1 MTDDDSTPSTLAS
14 PLRHHDAGGHHDP
27 DGAHHGARSLA
38 FARGPRRNAFARDG
52 DASPAMASFLLERTE
67 SLGDDEFPA
76 TLIAIRLQL
85 DVGLATPSVP
95 QAAQRRMAWRLLKE
109 LMEDIQPEELN
120 LEGLP
125 ETTEPVIAPISV
137 NDWNKP
143 GELDMRIVKSAHRMV
158 LEVAQ
163 RGASGRSVLGSE
175 LGGAGGVSAPTVG
188 RLLKAGEAANEY
200 VKQFVQATPA
210 GRTKALDLTPKGRLL
225 ASKIRAGTVPA

>member
-1 MTDDDSTPSTLAS
+1 LTSESNLPTLSLA
-14 PLRHHDAGGHHDP
+14 DADE
-27 DGAHHGARSLA
+27 DGILGARSFA
-38 FARGPRRNAFARDG
+38 FSRSPRRNTFTGDG
-52 DASPAMASFLLERTE
+52 DAAPAMATFLLERTE

-76 TLIAIRLQL
+76 TLIAVRLQL

-95 QAAQRRMAWRLLKE
+95 QAAQRRIAWRLLKE
-109 LMEDIQPEELN
+109 LVADVQPEELQ

-125 ETTEPVIAPISV
+125 ETTEPTIAPISV
-137 NDWNKP
+137 SDWSKP

-163 RGASGRSVLGSE
+163 RGVSGRSVLASE
-175 LGGAGGVSAPTVG
+175 LVGAVGLSAPTVG
-188 RLLKAGEAANEY
+188 RLLKDGEAANEY

>member
-1 MTDDDSTPSTLAS
+1 LTDDSTPAGAL
-14 PLRHHDAGGHHDP
+14 HDDFLLGLDDDAHAG
-27 DGAHHGARSLA
+27 ARNGARSVA

-52 DASPAMASFLLERTE
+52 DAAPAMATFLLERTE

-76 TLIAIRLQL
+76 TLVAVRLQL
-85 DVGLATPSVP
+85 DVGLATPNVP
-95 QAAQRRMAWRLLKE
+95 QAAQRRIAWRLLKE
-109 LMEDIQPEELN
+109 LMGDVQPEELQ

-125 ETTEPVIAPISV
+125 EVAEPTIAPISV
-137 NDWNKP
+137 SDWSKP

-163 RGASGRSVLGSE
+163 RGASGRSVLASE
-175 LGGAGGVSAPTVG
+175 LVGAVGLSAPTVG
-188 RLLKAGEAANEY
+188 RLLKDGEAANEY
-200 VKQFVQATPA
+200 LRQFVQATAA

>member
-1 MTDDDSTPSTLAS
+1 MAAQGATLSLQTPMVKCM
-14 PLRHHDAGGHHDP
+14 P
-27 DGAHHGARSLA
+27 
-38 FARGPRRNAFARDG
+38 
-52 DASPAMASFLLERTE
+52 SFQLERTE

-76 TLIAIRLQL
+76 TLISVRLQL
-85 DVGLATPSVP
+85 DLGLASHDLP
-95 QAAQRRMAWRLLKE
+95 QAAQRRLAWRLLKE
-109 LMEDIQPEELN
+109 LIGDVQPEELH

-125 ETTEPVIAPISV
+125 ETVEVGNGNGHGMPPISV
-137 NDWNKP
+137 SDWNKP

-163 RGASGRSVLGSE
+163 RGASGRSVLASE
-175 LGGAGGVSAPTVG
+175 LVGAVGLSAPTVG
-188 RLLKAGEAANEY
+188 RLLKDGESANEY

>member
-1 MTDDDSTPSTLAS
+1 MTDDSHHSS
-14 PLRHHDAGGHHDP
+14 PLHQDFAPAFHGEDD
-27 DGAHHGARSLA
+27 DGFEGRSVNL
-38 FARGPRRNAFARDG
+38 RGSPRRNAFARDG
-52 DASPAMASFLLERTE
+52 DAAPAMATFLLERTE

-76 TLIAIRLQL
+76 TLVAVRLQL

-95 QAAQRRMAWRLLKE
+95 QAAQRRIAWRLLRE
-109 LMEDIQPEELN
+109 LMGDIQPEELR

-125 ETTEPVIAPISV
+125 ETAEPAMAPISV
-137 NDWNKP
+137 SDWSKP

-163 RGASGRSVLGSE
+163 RGASGRSVLASE
-175 LGGAGGVSAPTVG
+175 LVGAVGLSAPTVG
-188 RLLKAGEAANEY
+188 RLLKDGESANEY

>member
-1 MTDDDSTPSTLAS
+1 MTNESTLPAATLS
-14 PLRHHDAGGHHDP
+14 LSDADE
-27 DGAHHGARSLA
+27 DGILGARSFALA
-38 FARGPRRNAFARDG
+38 RSPRRNAFTRDG
-52 DASPAMASFLLERTE
+52 DAAPAMATFLLERTE

-76 TLIAIRLQL
+76 TLIAVRLQL

-95 QAAQRRMAWRLLKE
+95 QAAQRRIAWRLLKE
-109 LMEDIQPEELN
+109 LVNDVQPEELQ

-125 ETTEPVIAPISV
+125 ETAEPTIAPISV
-137 NDWNKP
+137 SDWSKP

-163 RGASGRSVLGSE
+163 RGASGRSVLASE
-175 LGGAGGVSAPTVG
+175 LVGAVGLSAPTVG
-188 RLLKAGEAANEY
+188 RLLKDGEAANEY